1 MKLTTE
7 FYQDEVRYGFYVPTA
22 IKQAWG
28 AELQILAEID
38 RICKKY
44 NIRYFAEWGT
54 LIGAV
59 RHGGFVP
66 WDDDMDIGMLRKD
79 YERFKEVAKDERP
92 GEFAIHDYAT
102 KENHWLFLSRVVN
115 CNQICF
121 EEEHLRKY
129 HNFPYIAT
137 VDIFVMDYL
146 YRDEEQEKARCE
158 EIKHILAVADQ
169 IIEGRM
175 QDSVR
180 EMFLQE
186 LENKYHTKLPRPKNA
201 RELGISL
208 YRLAELQ
215 MARVSAD
222 ESDAVAQIFPWV
234 LKGNRGLPKKCY
246 DTLVRLPFE
255 EITIPVPADYDT
267 ALRYRYGD
275 YMTIRKVWGGHDYPY
290 FEGQRK
296 NLQAVADFPLPEF
309 AFQPEM
315 LYDSTGHVCRNANA
329 FDGISQNLLC
339 DNAGRVCKEVDKKS
353 SCKQENDVEKQALT
367 DIAGQYVSVLD
378 EMMEN
383 CTAQIQE
390 QQYEDV
396 LSVLPELQQL
406 VVDFGTL
413 LEEVRGETNPCV
425 QKVVAKIQEY
435 CDALY
440 ALYEQLNTRLQ
451 EPGAPEAGQQSVD
464 VPGADATV
472 RASYEAFACSYAE
485 MKAEIQQFC
494 IARRSV
500 LFICTGMREWHAYEH
515 LCDEERQKA
524 DTDVY
529 IACVPTVFK
538 DIYGHAEYG
547 QNAEDVNTMRI
558 QDHIQN
564 LYGEFADN
572 IRTMPWQ
579 KVNPALLAPGTIYI
593 QDPYDGENPC
603 LTIPPIYY
611 AGNLRKYT
619 KNLIYVPAYKV
630 KEFRAEDTTDRY
642 NMKHYVTAP
651 ALMYADQIYVQ
662 SENMRQRYLE
672 CLVEF
677 SGEAYRAIWER
688 KISVSEFVFQSEAGK
703 DTSQKTILYCIGEN
717 ELANLG
723 KRAFA
728 HVESRLQVFA
738 DNHENLQVQICF
750 YPPRLSDWEV
760 DLQRVKT
767 LTEMLRTYAETN
779 KAWCTLEKPQKQ
791 EDLVAYRERLAMNG
805 DAYYGSPSPYVHAF
819 TLREKPVMLAST
831 EIEY

>member
-38 RICKKY
+38 RICRKY

-66 WDDDMDIGMLRKD
+66 WDDDLDIGMLRED
-79 YERFKEVAKDERP
+79 YERFKEVAKDELP

-121 EEEHLRKY
+121 EEKHLEKY

-146 YRDEEQEKARCE
+146 YQDEDQEKARCE

-186 LENKYHTKLPRPKNA
+186 LENKYQTKLLRTKDA

-215 MARVSAD
+215 MARVPED
-222 ESDAVAQIFPWV
+222 GSDAVAQIFPWV

-246 DTLVRLPFE
+246 DTFVRLPFE
-255 EITIPVPADYDT
+255 EITMPVPADYDT

-296 NLQAVADFPLPEF
+296 NLQAVADFRLPEF
-309 AFQPEM
+309 TFQPEM
-315 LYDSTGHVCRNANA
+315 LYDSTGHVC
-329 FDGISQNLLC
+329 
-339 DNAGRVCKEVDKKS
+339 KEVDKKP
-353 SCKQENDVEKQALT
+353 SCKQENDVEGQTIT
-367 DIAGQYVSVLD
+367 DIARQYISVLD

-383 CTAQIQE
+383 CTAQMQE

-413 LEEVRGETNPCV
+413 LEEVRGETNPSV

-440 ALYEQLNTRLQ
+440 VVYEQLNIRLQ
-451 EPGAPEAGQQSVD
+451 EPDTSKIGQQSVNEAD
-464 VPGADATV
+464 VDATV
-472 RASYEAFACSYAE
+472 RALHEAFVQSYTE
-485 MKAEIQQFC
+485 MKLEIQNSC
-494 IARRSV
+494 INRRTV
-500 LFICTGMREWHAYEH
+500 LFVSTGQKACQIYMVLHDMESA
-515 LCDEERQKA
+515 KA

-529 IACVPTVFK
+529 DVCVPAVFK
-538 DIYGHAEYG
+538 DIYGRAEF
-547 QNAEDVNTMRI
+547 EPDR
-558 QDHIQN
+558 
-564 LYGEFADN
+564 
-572 IRTMPWQ
+572 PWQ
-579 KVNPALLAPGTIYI
+579 KVNLALLAPDTIYI

-603 LTIPPIYY
+603 LTIPPMYY

-619 KNLIYVPAYKV
+619 KNLIYVPPYKV
-630 KEFRAEDTTDRY
+630 KEFGAEDTTDLY

-677 SGEAYRAIWER
+677 SGEEYRAIWER

-723 KRAFA
+723 KRELA

-738 DNHENLQVQICF
+738 DNHENLQVHICF

-767 LTEMLRTYAETN
+767 LTEILRTYVETN
-779 KAWCTLEKPQKQ
+779 QTWCMLDEPREH
-791 EDLVAYRERLAMNG
+791 EDFAAYRGRLAMNS
-805 DAYYGSPSPYVHAF
+805 DAYYGSPSPYVHEF

-831 EIEY
+831 DVEY

>member
-44 NIRYFAEWGT
+44 NIRYFVEWGT

-66 WDDDMDIGMLRKD
+66 WDDDLDIGMLRED
-79 YERFKEVAKDERP
+79 YERFKEVAKDELP

-102 KENHWLFLSRVVN
+102 KENHWLFLARVVN
-115 CNQICF
+115 CNRICF

-180 EMFLQE
+180 EMFLQK
-186 LENKYHTKLPRPKNA
+186 LENKYQTKLPRSKNA

-353 SCKQENDVEKQALT
+353 SCKQEKDVEEQTLT
-367 DIAGQYVSVLD
+367 DIARQYVSVLD
-378 EMMEN
+378 EMMEA
-383 CTAQIQE
+383 CTAQMQE

-440 ALYEQLNTRLQ
+440 ALYEQLNIRLQ
-451 EPGAPEAGQQSVD
+451 EPGVPEAGQQSVD
-464 VPGADATV
+464 VPDADVTV
-472 RASYEAFACSYAE
+472 RASYEAFARSYTE

-572 IRTMPWQ
+572 IQFMPWQ
-579 KVNPALLAPGTIYI
+579 KVNLALLAPGTIYI

-603 LTIPPIYY
+603 LTISPIYY

-630 KEFRAEDTTDRY
+630 KEFGAEDTTDLY

-703 DTSQKTILYCIGEN
+703 GTSQKTILYCIGET

-723 KRAFA
+723 KRALA
-728 HVESRLQVFA
+728 HVESRLQIFA

-791 EDLVAYRERLAMNG
+791 EDLAAYRERLAMNG

>member
-66 WDDDMDIGMLRKD
+66 WDDDLDIGMLRED
-79 YERFKEVAKDERP
+79 YERFKEVAKDELP

-121 EEEHLRKY
+121 DEKHLEKY

-186 LENKYHTKLPRPKNA
+186 LENKYRTKLPRTKNA

-255 EITIPVPADYDT
+255 EITIPVPADYDM

-275 YMTIRKVWGGHDYPY
+275 YMTIRKVWVGHDYPY

-309 AFQPEM
+309 TFQPEM
-315 LYDSTGHVCRNANA
+315 LYDS
-329 FDGISQNLLC
+329 SS
-339 DNAGRVCKEVDKKS
+339 RVCKEVDKKS
-353 SCKQENDVEKQALT
+353 SCKQENDVEKQTLT
-367 DIAGQYVSVLD
+367 DIARQYVSVLD
-378 EMMEN
+378 EMMEA
-383 CTAQIQE
+383 CTAQMQE
-390 QQYEDV
+390 QKYEDV

-425 QKVVAKIQEY
+425 QNVVAKIQEY

-440 ALYEQLNTRLQ
+440 ALYEQLNIRLQ
-451 EPGAPEAGQQSVD
+451 ESDTLKTGQQPAD
-464 VPGADATV
+464 VSDADATV
-472 RASYEAFACSYAE
+472 RASYEAFARSYTK

-547 QNAEDVNTMRI
+547 QNTEDANTMRI

-572 IRTMPWQ
+572 IQFIPWQ
-579 KVNPALLAPGTIYI
+579 KVNPALLAPDTIYI

-603 LTIPPIYY
+603 LTIPPMYY

-619 KNLIYVPAYKV
+619 KNLIYVPSYKV
-630 KEFRAEDTTDRY
+630 NEFGVEDTTDRY

-703 DTSQKTILYCIGEN
+703 GTSQKTILYCIGEN

-723 KRAFA
+723 KRALA
-728 HVESRLQVFA
+728 HVESRLQILA

-779 KAWCTLEKPQKQ
+779 KAWCTLEKPQEQ
-791 EDLVAYRERLAMNG
+791 EDLAAYRERLAINC

-831 EIEY
+831 DIEY

>member
-1 MKLTTE
+1 
-7 FYQDEVRYGFYVPTA
+7 
-22 IKQAWG
+22 
-28 AELQILAEID
+28 
-38 RICKKY
+38 
-44 NIRYFAEWGT
+44 
-54 LIGAV
+54 
-59 RHGGFVP
+59 
-66 WDDDMDIGMLRKD
+66 
-79 YERFKEVAKDERP
+79 
-92 GEFAIHDYAT
+92 
-102 KENHWLFLSRVVN
+102 
-115 CNQICF
+115 
-121 EEEHLRKY
+121 
-129 HNFPYIAT
+129 
-137 VDIFVMDYL
+137 
-146 YRDEEQEKARCE
+146 
-158 EIKHILAVADQ
+158 
-169 IIEGRM
+169 
-175 QDSVR
+175 
-180 EMFLQE
+180 
-186 LENKYHTKLPRPKNA
+186 
-201 RELGISL
+201 
-208 YRLAELQ
+208 
-215 MARVSAD
+215 
-222 ESDAVAQIFPWV
+222 
-234 LKGNRGLPKKCY
+234 
-246 DTLVRLPFE
+246 VRLPFE

-309 AFQPEM
+309 AFRPEM

-329 FDGISQNLLC
+329 FDGISQNSLC

-353 SCKQENDVEKQALT
+353 SCKQENDVEEQTLT

-383 CTAQIQE
+383 CTAQMQE
-390 QQYEDV
+390 QQYGDV

-425 QKVVAKIQEY
+425 QNVVAKIQEY

-451 EPGAPEAGQQSVD
+451 EPDTLKIGQQPAD
-464 VPGADATV
+464 VSDADATV
-472 RASYEAFACSYAE
+472 CASYEAFARSYTK

-547 QNAEDVNTMRI
+547 QNAEDVNTIRI

-572 IRTMPWQ
+572 IQFMLWQ
-579 KVNPALLAPGTIYI
+579 KVNPALLAPDTIYI

-603 LTIPPIYY
+603 LTIPPMYY

-619 KNLIYVPAYKV
+619 KNLIYVPSYKV
-630 KEFRAEDTTDRY
+630 KEFGAEDTTDRY

-672 CLVEF
+672 CLVES

-688 KISVSEFVFQSEAGK
+688 KISVSEFAFQSEAGK
-703 DTSQKTILYCIGEN
+703 GTSQKTILYCIGET

-723 KRAFA
+723 RCALA
-728 HVESRLQVFA
+728 HVESRLQIFA

-760 DLQRVKT
+760 DLQRVKR

-791 EDLVAYRERLAMNG
+791 EDLAAYRERLAMNG
-805 DAYYGSPSPYVHAF
+805 DAYYGSPSPYVHEF

>member
-66 WDDDMDIGMLRKD
+66 WDDDLDIGMLRED
-79 YERFKEVAKDERP
+79 YERFKEVAKDELP

-186 LENKYHTKLPRPKNA
+186 LENKYHTKLPRTENA

-309 AFQPEM
+309 TFQPEM
-315 LYDSTGHVCRNANA
+315 LYDSTGH
-329 FDGISQNLLC
+329 
-339 DNAGRVCKEVDKKS
+339 VCKEVDKKS
-353 SCKQENDVEKQALT
+353 SCKQENDVEKQTLT
-367 DIAGQYVSVLD
+367 DIARQYVSVLD
-378 EMMEN
+378 EMMEA
-383 CTAQIQE
+383 CTAQMQE
-390 QQYEDV
+390 QKYEDV

-425 QKVVAKIQEY
+425 QNVVAKIQEY

-440 ALYEQLNTRLQ
+440 VLYEQLNIRLQ
-451 EPGAPEAGQQSVD
+451 EPDTLKIGQQPAD
-464 VPGADATV
+464 VSDADATV
-472 RASYEAFACSYAE
+472 RASYEAFARSYTK
-485 MKAEIQQFC
+485 MKAEILQFC

-500 LFICTGMREWHAYEH
+500 LFICTGMPEWHAYEH

-529 IACVPTVFK
+529 FACVPTVFK

-547 QNAEDVNTMRI
+547 QNTEDANTMRI

-572 IRTMPWQ
+572 IQFIPWQ
-579 KVNPALLAPGTIYI
+579 KVNPALLAPDTIYI

-603 LTIPPIYY
+603 LTIPPMYY

-619 KNLIYVPAYKV
+619 KNLIYVPSYKV
-630 KEFRAEDTTDRY
+630 KEFGVEDTTDRY

-677 SGEAYRAIWER
+677 AGEAYRAIWER
-688 KISVSEFVFQSEAGK
+688 KISVSEFAFPSEAGK
-703 DTSQKTILYCIGEN
+703 GTSQKTILYCIGEN

-723 KRAFA
+723 KRALA
-728 HVESRLQVFA
+728 HVESRLQILA

-750 YPPRLSDWEV
+750 YPLRLSDWEV

-779 KAWCTLEKPQKQ
+779 KAWCTLEAPQEQ
-791 EDLVAYRERLAMNG
+791 EDLAAYRERLVINC

>member
-66 WDDDMDIGMLRKD
+66 WDDDLDIGMLRED
-79 YERFKEVAKDERP
+79 YERFKEVAKDELP

-121 EEEHLRKY
+121 DEGHLEKY

-146 YRDEEQEKARCE
+146 YQDEEQEKARCE
-158 EIKHILAVADQ
+158 EIKHILVVADQ

-175 QDSVR
+175 QYSVR

-186 LENKYHTKLPRPKNA
+186 LENKYRTKLPRTENA

-309 AFQPEM
+309 TFRPEM
-315 LYDSTGHVCRNANA
+315 LYDSSGH
-329 FDGISQNLLC
+329 
-339 DNAGRVCKEVDKKS
+339 VCKEVDKKS
-353 SCKQENDVEKQALT
+353 SCKQEKDVEEQTLT
-367 DIAGQYVSVLD
+367 DIARQYVSVLD
-378 EMMEN
+378 ELMEA
-383 CTAQIQE
+383 CTAQMQE

-413 LEEVRGETNPCV
+413 LEEVCGETNSCV

-440 ALYEQLNTRLQ
+440 ALYEQMNIRLQ
-451 EPGAPEAGQQSVD
+451 EPDTLKIGQQTAD
-464 VPGADATV
+464 VSDVDATV
-472 RASYEAFACSYAE
+472 RASYEAFARSYTK

-500 LFICTGMREWHAYEH
+500 LFICTGMCEWHAYEH

-547 QNAEDVNTMRI
+547 QNTEDANLL
-558 QDHIQN
+558 QIQN
-564 LYGEFADN
+564 DIRNHMQTLYGASADN
-572 IRTMPWQ
+572 IQFMPWQ
-579 KVNPALLAPGTIYI
+579 KVNPALLAPDTIYI

-603 LTIPPIYY
+603 LTIPPMYY

-619 KNLIYVPAYKV
+619 KNLIYVPSCKV
-630 KEFRAEDTTDRY
+630 KEFGAEDTTDRY

-703 DTSQKTILYCIGEN
+703 GTSQKTILYCIGEN

-723 KRAFA
+723 KRALA
-728 HVESRLQVFA
+728 HVESRLQILA

-750 YPPRLSDWEV
+750 YPPRLLDWEV

-779 KAWCTLEKPQKQ
+779 KAWCTLEKPQEQ
-791 EDLVAYRERLAMNG
+791 EDLAAYRERLAINC

-831 EIEY
+831 DIEY

>member
-79 YERFKEVAKDERP
+79 YERFKEVTKDELP

-121 EEEHLRKY
+121 DEKHLEKY

-186 LENKYHTKLPRPKNA
+186 LENKYRTKLPRPKNA

-215 MARVSAD
+215 MARVPAD

-296 NLQAVADFPLPEF
+296 NLQAVAHFPLPEF
-309 AFQPEM
+309 TFQPEM
-315 LYDSTGHVCRNANA
+315 LYDSIGHVHEEVSETSSDMREE
-329 FDGISQNLLC
+329 DTGSQT
-339 DNAGRVCKEVDKKS
+339 
-353 SCKQENDVEKQALT
+353 LT
-367 DIAGQYVSVLD
+367 DIARQYVSVLD

-383 CTAQIQE
+383 CTAQMQE
-390 QQYEDV
+390 QQYGDV

-440 ALYEQLNTRLQ
+440 ALYEQLNIRLQ
-451 EPGAPEAGQQSVD
+451 EPGVPEAGQQSVD
-464 VPGADATV
+464 VPDADATV
-472 RASYEAFACSYAE
+472 RASYEAFARNYTK

-515 LCDEERQKA
+515 LCDEERQNP

-547 QNAEDVNTMRI
+547 QSTEDVNTMRI

-572 IRTMPWQ
+572 IQFMPWQ

-603 LTIPPIYY
+603 LTIPPMYY

-619 KNLIYVPAYKV
+619 KNLIYVPSYKV
-630 KEFRAEDTTDRY
+630 KEFGAEDTTDRY

-703 DTSQKTILYCIGEN
+703 GTSQKTILYCIGET

-723 KRAFA
+723 KRALA
-728 HVESRLQVFA
+728 HVESRLQIFA

-767 LTEMLRTYAETN
+767 LTEMLRTYAEIN
-779 KAWCTLEKPQKQ
+779 KTWCTLEKTQEQ
-791 EDLVAYRERLAMNG
+791 EDLAAYRERLAINC
-805 DAYYGSPSPYVHAF
+805 DAYYGSPSPYVHEF

-831 EIEY
+831 DIDY

>member
-44 NIRYFAEWGT
+44 NIRYFAEWGS

-66 WDDDMDIGMLRKD
+66 WDDDLDIGMLRED
-79 YERFKEVAKDERP
+79 YERFKEVAKDELP

-186 LENKYHTKLPRPKNA
+186 LENKYHTKLPRTENA

-309 AFQPEM
+309 TFQPEM
-315 LYDSTGHVCRNANA
+315 LYDSP
-329 FDGISQNLLC
+329 
-339 DNAGRVCKEVDKKS
+339 GRVHEEASETS
-353 SCKQENDVEKQALT
+353 SDMREEDTGSQTLT

-383 CTAQIQE
+383 CTAQMQE
-390 QQYEDV
+390 QRYEDV

-440 ALYEQLNTRLQ
+440 ALYEQLNIRLQ
-451 EPGAPEAGQQSVD
+451 EPGVLEAGQQSVD
-464 VPGADATV
+464 VPDADATV

-547 QNAEDVNTMRI
+547 QNEETANSL
-558 QDHIQN
+558 QIQN
-564 LYGEFADN
+564 DIRNHMQTFYGASADN
-572 IRTMPWQ
+572 IQFMPWQ
-579 KVNPALLAPGTIYI
+579 KVNPALLAPDTIYI

-603 LTIPPIYY
+603 LTIPPMYY

-619 KNLIYVPAYKV
+619 KNLIYVPSYKV
-630 KEFRAEDTTDRY
+630 KEFGAEDTTDRY

-703 DTSQKTILYCIGEN
+703 GTSQKTILYCIGEN

-723 KRAFA
+723 KRALA
-728 HVESRLQVFA
+728 HVESRLQIFA

-767 LTEMLRTYAETN
+767 LTEMLRTYAEIN
-779 KAWCTLEKPQKQ
+779 KAWCTLEKPQEQ
-791 EDLVAYRERLAMNG
+791 EDLAAYRERLAMNG

>member
-66 WDDDMDIGMLRKD
+66 WDDDLDIGMLRED
-79 YERFKEVAKDERP
+79 YERFKEVAKDELP

-186 LENKYHTKLPRPKNA
+186 LENKYQTKLPRTKNA

-309 AFQPEM
+309 TFQPEM
-315 LYDSTGHVCRNANA
+315 LYDSTGH
-329 FDGISQNLLC
+329 
-339 DNAGRVCKEVDKKS
+339 VCKEVDKKS
-353 SCKQENDVEKQALT
+353 SCKQENDVEEQTLT
-367 DIAGQYVSVLD
+367 DIARQYVSVLD
-378 EMMEN
+378 EMMEA
-383 CTAQIQE
+383 CTAQMQE

-413 LEEVRGETNPCV
+413 LEEVRGEENLCV

-440 ALYEQLNTRLQ
+440 ALYEQLNIWLQ
-451 EPGAPEAGQQSVD
+451 EPDTLEIGQEPAD
-464 VPGADATV
+464 VSGADATV
-472 RASYEAFACSYAE
+472 RASYEAFARSYTK

-515 LCDEERQKA
+515 LCDEERQKT

-547 QNAEDVNTMRI
+547 QNTEDANTMRI

-572 IRTMPWQ
+572 IQFIPWQ
-579 KVNPALLAPGTIYI
+579 KVNAALLAPDTIYI

-603 LTIPPIYY
+603 LTIPPMYY

-619 KNLIYVPAYKV
+619 KNLIYVPSYKV
-630 KEFRAEDTTDRY
+630 KEFGVEDTTDRY

-677 SGEAYRAIWER
+677 AGEAYRAIWER

-703 DTSQKTILYCIGEN
+703 GTSQKTILYCIGEN

-723 KRAFA
+723 KRALA
-728 HVESRLQVFA
+728 HVESRLQILA

-750 YPPRLSDWEV
+750 YPPRLLDWEV

-767 LTEMLRTYAETN
+767 LTEMLRTYVETN
-779 KAWCTLEKPQKQ
+779 KAWCTLEKLQEQ
-791 EDLVAYRERLAMNG
+791 EDLAAYRERLAMNC
-805 DAYYGSPSPYVHAF
+805 DAYYGSPSSYVHAF

-831 EIEY
+831 DIEY

>member
-66 WDDDMDIGMLRKD
+66 WDDDLDIGMLRED
-79 YERFKEVAKDERP
+79 YERFKEVAKDELP

-121 EEEHLRKY
+121 DEKHLEKY

-186 LENKYHTKLPRPKNA
+186 LENKYRTKLPRPKNA

-208 YRLAELQ
+208 YQLAELQ

-315 LYDSTGHVCRNANA
+315 LYDSTGHVHEEASETSSDMRQE
-329 FDGISQNLLC
+329 DTGSQT
-339 DNAGRVCKEVDKKS
+339 
-353 SCKQENDVEKQALT
+353 LT

-383 CTAQIQE
+383 CTAQMQE
-390 QQYEDV
+390 QQYGDV

-406 VVDFGTL
+406 LVDFGTL

-425 QKVVAKIQEY
+425 QNVVAKIQEY

-451 EPGAPEAGQQSVD
+451 EPDTLKIGQQPAD
-464 VPGADATV
+464 VSDADATV
-472 RASYEAFACSYAE
+472 GASYEAFAHSYTK

-547 QNAEDVNTMRI
+547 QSTEDANTMRI

-572 IRTMPWQ
+572 IQFMPWQ

-630 KEFRAEDTTDRY
+630 KEFRAEDTTDLY
-642 NMKHYVTAP
+642 NMKHYATAP

-703 DTSQKTILYCIGEN
+703 GTSQKTILYCIGEN

-723 KRAFA
+723 KRALA
-728 HVESRLQVFA
+728 HVESRLQIFA
-738 DNHENLQVQICF
+738 DNHGNLQVQICF

-779 KAWCTLEKPQKQ
+779 KTWCTLEKPQEQ
-791 EDLVAYRERLAMNG
+791 EDLAAYRERLAMNG

>member
-1 MKLTTE
+1 
-7 FYQDEVRYGFYVPTA
+7 
-22 IKQAWG
+22 
-28 AELQILAEID
+28 
-38 RICKKY
+38 
-44 NIRYFAEWGT
+44 
-54 LIGAV
+54 
-59 RHGGFVP
+59 
-66 WDDDMDIGMLRKD
+66 
-79 YERFKEVAKDERP
+79 
-92 GEFAIHDYAT
+92 
-102 KENHWLFLSRVVN
+102 
-115 CNQICF
+115 
-121 EEEHLRKY
+121 
-129 HNFPYIAT
+129 
-137 VDIFVMDYL
+137 MDYL

-186 LENKYHTKLPRPKNA
+186 LENKYQTKLPRPKNA
-201 RELGISL
+201 WELGISL

-309 AFQPEM
+309 TFQPEM

-329 FDGISQNLLC
+329 FDGISQNSLC

-353 SCKQENDVEKQALT
+353 SCKQEKDVEEQTLT

-383 CTAQIQE
+383 CTAQMQE
-390 QQYEDV
+390 QQYGDV

>member
-66 WDDDMDIGMLRKD
+66 WDDDLDIGMLRED
-79 YERFKEVAKDERP
+79 YERFKEVAKDELP

-121 EEEHLRKY
+121 DEKHLEKY

-186 LENKYHTKLPRPKNA
+186 LENKYRTKLPRPKNA

-208 YRLAELQ
+208 YQLAELQ

-315 LYDSTGHVCRNANA
+315 LYDSTGHVHEEASETSSDMRQE
-329 FDGISQNLLC
+329 DTGSQT
-339 DNAGRVCKEVDKKS
+339 
-353 SCKQENDVEKQALT
+353 LT

-383 CTAQIQE
+383 CTAQMQE
-390 QQYEDV
+390 QQYGDV

-406 VVDFGTL
+406 LVDFGTL

-425 QKVVAKIQEY
+425 QNVVAKIQEY

-451 EPGAPEAGQQSVD
+451 EPDTLKIGQQPAD
-464 VPGADATV
+464 VSDADATV
-472 RASYEAFACSYAE
+472 GASYEAFAHSYTK

-547 QNAEDVNTMRI
+547 QSTEDANTMRI

-572 IRTMPWQ
+572 IQFMPWQ

-630 KEFRAEDTTDRY
+630 KEFRAEDTTDLY

-703 DTSQKTILYCIGEN
+703 GTSQKTILYCIGEN

-723 KRAFA
+723 KRALA
-728 HVESRLQVFA
+728 HVESRLQIFA
-738 DNHENLQVQICF
+738 DNHGNLQVQICF

-779 KAWCTLEKPQKQ
+779 KTWCTLEKPQEQ
-791 EDLVAYRERLAMNG
+791 EDLAAYRERLAMNG

>member
-1 MKLTTE
+1 M
-7 FYQDEVRYGFYVPTA
+7 
-22 IKQAWG
+22 
-28 AELQILAEID
+28 
-38 RICKKY
+38 
-44 NIRYFAEWGT
+44 
-54 LIGAV
+54 
-59 RHGGFVP
+59 
-66 WDDDMDIGMLRKD
+66 DDDLDIGMLRED
-79 YERFKEVAKDERP
+79 YERFKEMAKDELP

-180 EMFLQE
+180 EMFLQK
-186 LENKYHTKLPRPKNA
+186 LENKYQTKLPRSKNA

-296 NLQAVADFPLPEF
+296 NLQAVADFSLPEF
-309 AFQPEM
+309 TFQPEM

-329 FDGISQNLLC
+329 FDNTSQHSLC

-353 SCKQENDVEKQALT
+353 SCKQEKDVEEQTLT
-367 DIAGQYVSVLD
+367 DIARQYVSVLD
-378 EMMEN
+378 EMMEA
-383 CTAQIQE
+383 CTAQMQE

-425 QKVVAKIQEY
+425 QNVVAKIQEY

-440 ALYEQLNTRLQ
+440 ALYEQLNIRLQ
-451 EPGAPEAGQQSVD
+451 EPGVPEAGQQSVD
-464 VPGADATV
+464 VPDADVTV
-472 RASYEAFACSYAE
+472 RASYEAFARSYTE

-515 LCDEERQKA
+515 LCDEERQKT

-547 QNAEDVNTMRI
+547 QNAEDVNTIRI

-572 IRTMPWQ
+572 IQFMPWQ

-603 LTIPPIYY
+603 LTIPPMYY

-619 KNLIYVPAYKV
+619 KNLIYVPSYKV
-630 KEFRAEDTTDRY
+630 KEFGAEDTTDRY

-703 DTSQKTILYCIGEN
+703 GTSQKTILYCIGELSLPIL
-717 ELANLG
+717 ES
-723 KRAFA
+723 A
-728 HVESRLQVFA
+728 HLLMWNPDYRYLQITMRIYRCRYASIHHDYRTGRL
-738 DNHENLQVQICF
+738 IC
-750 YPPRLSDWEV
+750 SG
-760 DLQRVKT
+760 
-767 LTEMLRTYAETN
+767 LR
-779 KAWCTLEKPQKQ
+779 
-791 EDLVAYRERLAMNG
+791 R
-805 DAYYGSPSPYVHAF
+805 
-819 TLREKPVMLAST
+819 
-831 EIEY
+831 

>member
-66 WDDDMDIGMLRKD
+66 WDDDLDIGMLRED
-79 YERFKEVAKDERP
+79 YERFKEVAKDELP

-186 LENKYHTKLPRPKNA
+186 LENKYRAKLPRTKNA
-201 RELGISL
+201 RELGIPL

-215 MARVSAD
+215 MARVPAD

-309 AFQPEM
+309 TFQPEM
-315 LYDSTGHVCRNANA
+315 LYDSSSHVHEEASETSSDMREENTG
-329 FDGISQNLLC
+329 SQT
-339 DNAGRVCKEVDKKS
+339 
-353 SCKQENDVEKQALT
+353 LT
-367 DIAGQYVSVLD
+367 DIARQYVSVLD

-383 CTAQIQE
+383 CTAQMQE
-390 QQYEDV
+390 QRYEDV

-435 CDALY
+435 CDVLY
-440 ALYEQLNTRLQ
+440 ALYEQMNIRLQ
-451 EPGAPEAGQQSVD
+451 EPDKLKIGQQPADASD
-464 VPGADATV
+464 ADATV
-472 RASYEAFACSYAE
+472 RASYEAFARSYTK

-500 LFICTGMREWHAYEH
+500 LFICTGMPEWHAYEH

-529 IACVPTVFK
+529 FACVPTVFK

-547 QNAEDVNTMRI
+547 QNTEDANTMRI

-572 IRTMPWQ
+572 IQFIPWQ
-579 KVNPALLAPGTIYI
+579 KVNPALLAPDTIYI

-603 LTIPPIYY
+603 LTIPPMYY

-619 KNLIYVPAYKV
+619 KNLIYVPSYKV
-630 KEFRAEDTTDRY
+630 KEFGAEDTTDRY

-688 KISVSEFVFQSEAGK
+688 KISVSEFAFPSEAGK
-703 DTSQKTILYCIGEN
+703 GTSQKTILYCIGET

-723 KRAFA
+723 KRALA
-728 HVESRLQVFA
+728 HVESRLQIFA

-779 KAWCTLEKPQKQ
+779 KTWCTLEKPQEQ
-791 EDLVAYRERLAMNG
+791 EDLAAYRERLAINC

-831 EIEY
+831 DIEY

>member
-1 MKLTTE
+1 M
-7 FYQDEVRYGFYVPTA
+7 
-22 IKQAWG
+22 
-28 AELQILAEID
+28 
-38 RICKKY
+38 
-44 NIRYFAEWGT
+44 
-54 LIGAV
+54 
-59 RHGGFVP
+59 P
-66 WDDDMDIGMLRKD
+66 WDDDLDIGMLRED
-79 YERFKEVAKDERP
+79 YERFKEVAKDELP

-186 LENKYHTKLPRPKNA
+186 LENKYQTKLPRSKNA
-201 RELGISL
+201 RELGIFL

-296 NLQAVADFPLPEF
+296 NLQAVADFSLPEF
-309 AFQPEM
+309 TFQPEM
-315 LYDSTGHVCRNANA
+315 LYDSLGHVCRNANA
-329 FDGISQNLLC
+329 FDGISQNSLC

-353 SCKQENDVEKQALT
+353 SCKQEKDVEEQTLT
-367 DIAGQYVSVLD
+367 DIARQYVSVLD
-378 EMMEN
+378 ELMEN
-383 CTAQIQE
+383 CTAQMQE
-390 QQYEDV
+390 QRYEDV

-515 LCDEERQKA
+515 LCDEERQNP

-547 QNAEDVNTMRI
+547 QNTEDANTTRI

-572 IRTMPWQ
+572 IQFIPWQ
-579 KVNPALLAPGTIYI
+579 KINPALLAPDTIYI

-603 LTIPPIYY
+603 LTIPPMYY

-619 KNLIYVPAYKV
+619 KNLIYVPSCKV
-630 KEFRAEDTTDRY
+630 KEFGAEDTTDRY

-688 KISVSEFVFQSEAGK
+688 KISVSEFVFRSEAGK

-750 YPPRLSDWEV
+750 YPPSLAEWDI
-760 DLQRVKT
+760 DLHRVKT

-779 KAWCTLEKPQKQ
+779 KAWCTLEKPQEQ
-791 EDLVAYRERLAMNG
+791 EDFAAYRERLAINC
-805 DAYYGSPSPYVHAF
+805 DAYYGSPSPYVHEF

-831 EIEY
+831 DIDY

>member
-66 WDDDMDIGMLRKD
+66 WDDDLDIGMLRED
-79 YERFKEVAKDERP
+79 YERFKEVAKDELP

-121 EEEHLRKY
+121 DEKHLEKY

-186 LENKYHTKLPRPKNA
+186 LENKYRTKLPRPKNA

-208 YRLAELQ
+208 YQLAELQ

-315 LYDSTGHVCRNANA
+315 LYDSTGHVHEEASETSSDMRQE
-329 FDGISQNLLC
+329 DTGSQT
-339 DNAGRVCKEVDKKS
+339 
-353 SCKQENDVEKQALT
+353 LT

-383 CTAQIQE
+383 CTAQMQE
-390 QQYEDV
+390 QQYGDV

-425 QKVVAKIQEY
+425 QNVVAKIQEY

-451 EPGAPEAGQQSVD
+451 EPDTLKIGQQPAD
-464 VPGADATV
+464 VSDADATV
-472 RASYEAFACSYAE
+472 GASYEAFAHSYTK

-547 QNAEDVNTMRI
+547 QSTEDANTMRI

-572 IRTMPWQ
+572 IQFMPWQ

-630 KEFRAEDTTDRY
+630 KEFRAEDTTDLY
-642 NMKHYVTAP
+642 NMKHYATAP

-688 KISVSEFVFQSEAGK
+688 KISVSEVVFQSEAGK
-703 DTSQKTILYCIGEN
+703 GTSQKTILYCIGEN

-723 KRAFA
+723 KRALA
-728 HVESRLQVFA
+728 HVESRLQIFA
-738 DNHENLQVQICF
+738 DNHGNLQVQICF

-779 KAWCTLEKPQKQ
+779 KTWCTLEKPQEQ
-791 EDLVAYRERLAMNG
+791 EDLAAYRERLAMNG

>member
-7 FYQDEVRYGFYVPTA
+7 FYQDEVRCGFYVPTA

-28 AELQILAEID
+28 AELMVLAEID

-79 YERFKEVAKDERP
+79 YERFKEVAKDELP

-121 EEEHLRKY
+121 EEKHLEKY

-146 YRDEEQEKARCE
+146 YRDEEKEKARCE

-169 IIEGRM
+169 VIEGRM
-175 QDSVR
+175 QDSVK

-186 LENKYHTKLPRPKNA
+186 FENKYQTKLPRTKDA

-215 MARVSAD
+215 MARVPED

-246 DTLVRLPFE
+246 DTFVRLPFE
-255 EITIPVPADYDT
+255 EITMPVPADYDK

-296 NLQAVADFPLPEF
+296 NLQAVADFSLPEF
-309 AFQPEM
+309 TFQPEL
-315 LYDSTGHVCRNANA
+315 LYDSTGCA
-329 FDGISQNLLC
+329 
-339 DNAGRVCKEVDKKS
+339 CKKVDKKS
-353 SCKQENDVEKQALT
+353 SDMQENGVENQTIT
-367 DIAGQYVSVLD
+367 DIARQYVSVID
-378 EMMEN
+378 EMMEA
-383 CTAQIQE
+383 CTTQMQV
-390 QQYEDV
+390 QKYEDV
-396 LSVLPELQQL
+396 LSALPELQQL

-413 LEEVRGETNPCV
+413 LEEVRGETNPYV

-440 ALYEQLNTRLQ
+440 VVYEQLNTRLQ
-451 EPGAPEAGQQSVD
+451 EPDTSETGQQPVD
-464 VPGADATV
+464 VPVAEVAV
-472 RASYEAFACSYAE
+472 RASYEVFARSYTE
-485 MKAEIQQFC
+485 MKAEIQENC
-494 IARRSV
+494 VRRRSV
-500 LFICTGMREWHAYEH
+500 LFVCTGMQKWDAYESM
-515 LCDEERQKA
+515 CAQERQKV

-529 IACVPTVFK
+529 IICVPTVFK
-538 DIYGHAEYG
+538 DIYGHAEFDRG
-547 QNAEDVNTMRI
+547 
-558 QDHIQN
+558 
-564 LYGEFADN
+564 
-572 IRTMPWQ
+572 MPWQ
-579 KVNPALLAPGTIYI
+579 QVNLALLAPDTIYI

-603 LTIPPIYY
+603 LTIPPMYY
-611 AGNLRKYT
+611 AANLRKYT

-630 KEFRAEDTTDRY
+630 TEFGAEDTTDLY

-651 ALMYADQIYVQ
+651 ALMYADKIYVQ
-662 SENMRQRYLE
+662 SENMRQRYLA
-672 CLVEF
+672 CLTGF
-677 SGEAYRAIWER
+677 SGEEYRAIWER
-688 KISVSEFVFQSEAGK
+688 KISAPEFIVQNETRK
-703 DTSQKTILYCIGEN
+703 DIYQKTILYCIGEN

-723 KRAFA
+723 KRALA
-728 HVESRLQVFA
+728 HVESQLNIFA
-738 DNHENLQVQICF
+738 DNHENLQVKIGF
-750 YPPRLSDWEV
+750 YPPVLADWEV

-779 KAWCTLEKPQKQ
+779 QTWCTLEEPQEK
-791 EDLVAYRERLAMNG
+791 EDFASYRERLAKSC

>member
-66 WDDDMDIGMLRKD
+66 WDDDLDIGMLRED
-79 YERFKEVAKDERP
+79 YECFKEVAKDELP

-186 LENKYHTKLPRPKNA
+186 LENKYHTKLPRTKNA

-215 MARVSAD
+215 MARVPAD

-255 EITIPVPADYDT
+255 EITIPVPADYNT

-309 AFQPEM
+309 TFQPEM
-315 LYDSTGHVCRNANA
+315 LYDSSGHVCRNANA
-329 FDGISQNLLC
+329 FDGISQNSLC

-353 SCKQENDVEKQALT
+353 SCKQENDVEKQTLT
-367 DIAGQYVSVLD
+367 DIARQYVSVLD
-378 EMMEN
+378 EMMEA
-383 CTAQIQE
+383 CTAQMQE
-390 QQYEDV
+390 QKYEDV

-406 VVDFGTL
+406 VVDFGSL
-413 LEEVRGETNPCV
+413 LEEVRGEENLCV
-425 QKVVAKIQEY
+425 QKVVAKVQEY

-440 ALYEQLNTRLQ
+440 ALYEQLNIRLQ
-451 EPGAPEAGQQSVD
+451 EPDTLKTCQQPAD
-464 VPGADATV
+464 VSDADATV
-472 RASYEAFACSYAE
+472 RASYEAFARSYTK

-500 LFICTGMREWHAYEH
+500 LFICTGMPEWHAYEH

-529 IACVPTVFK
+529 FACVPTVFK

-547 QNAEDVNTMRI
+547 QNTEDANTMRI

-572 IRTMPWQ
+572 IQFIPWQ
-579 KVNPALLAPGTIYI
+579 KVNPALLAPDTIYI

-603 LTIPPIYY
+603 LTIPPMYY

-619 KNLIYVPAYKV
+619 KNLIYVPSYKV
-630 KEFRAEDTTDRY
+630 KEFGVEDTTDRY

-703 DTSQKTILYCIGEN
+703 GTSQKTILYCIGEN

-723 KRAFA
+723 KRALA
-728 HVESRLQVFA
+728 HVESRLQILA

-760 DLQRVKT
+760 DLQQVKT

-779 KAWCTLEKPQKQ
+779 KAWCTLEAPQNQ
-791 EDLVAYRERLAMNG
+791 EDFAAYRERLAING

>member
-7 FYQDEVRYGFYVPTA
+7 FYQNEVRYGFYVPTA

-38 RICKKY
+38 RICKKC

-66 WDDDMDIGMLRKD
+66 WDDDLDIGMLRED
-79 YERFKEVAKDERP
+79 YERFKEVAKDELP

-186 LENKYHTKLPRPKNA
+186 LENKYQTKLPRSKNA
-201 RELGISL
+201 WELGISL

-255 EITIPVPADYDT
+255 EITISVPADYDT

-296 NLQAVADFPLPEF
+296 NLQAVADFSLPEF
-309 AFQPEM
+309 TFQPEM

-353 SCKQENDVEKQALT
+353 SCKQENDVEKQTLT

-440 ALYEQLNTRLQ
+440 ASYEQLNTHLQ

-464 VPGADATV
+464 VPEADATV
-472 RASYEAFACSYAE
+472 RASYEAFARSYTK

-529 IACVPTVFK
+529 IVCVPTVFK
-538 DIYGHAEYG
+538 DVYGHAEYG
-547 QNAEDVNTMRI
+547 QNTEDANTMRI

-572 IRTMPWQ
+572 IQFMPWQ
-579 KVNPALLAPGTIYI
+579 KVNLALLAPGTIYI

-603 LTIPPIYY
+603 LTISPIYY

-630 KEFRAEDTTDRY
+630 KEFGAEDTTDLY

-703 DTSQKTILYCIGEN
+703 GTSQKTILYCIGET

-723 KRAFA
+723 KRALA
-728 HVESRLQVFA
+728 HVESRLQIFA

-760 DLQRVKT
+760 DLQRVKR

-791 EDLVAYRERLAMNG
+791 EDLAAYRERLAMNG
-805 DAYYGSPSPYVHAF
+805 DAYYGSPSPYVHEF

>member
-1 MKLTTE
+1 MDAIKLTTE

-54 LIGAV
+54 LIGAA

-66 WDDDMDIGMLRKD
+66 WDDDLDIGMLRED
-79 YERFKEVAKDERP
+79 YERFKEVAKDELP

-121 EEEHLRKY
+121 DEKHLEKY

-146 YRDEEQEKARCE
+146 YRDEEKEKARCE

-186 LENKYHTKLPRPKNA
+186 LENKYQTKLPRPKNA

-255 EITIPVPADYDT
+255 EITIPVPAEYDT

-309 AFQPEM
+309 SFQPEM
-315 LYDSTGHVCRNANA
+315 LYDSTGHVHEEASETSSDMRQE
-329 FDGISQNLLC
+329 DTGSQT
-339 DNAGRVCKEVDKKS
+339 
-353 SCKQENDVEKQALT
+353 LT
-367 DIAGQYVSVLD
+367 DIARQYVSVLD
-378 EMMEN
+378 EMMEK

-464 VPGADATV
+464 VPEADATV
-472 RASYEAFACSYAE
+472 RASYEALARNYTK

-515 LCDEERQKA
+515 LCDEERKNP

-547 QNAEDVNTMRI
+547 QSTEDANTMRI

-572 IRTMPWQ
+572 IQFMPWQ

-703 DTSQKTILYCIGEN
+703 GASQKTILYCIGET

-723 KRAFA
+723 KRALA
-728 HVESRLQVFA
+728 HVESRLQIFA

-779 KAWCTLEKPQKQ
+779 KTWCTLEKPQEQ
-791 EDLVAYRERLAMNG
+791 EDLAAYRERLAINC
-805 DAYYGSPSPYVHAF
+805 DAYYGSPSPYVHEF
-819 TLREKPVMLAST
+819 TLREKPVMLVST
-831 EIEY
+831 EIKY

>member
-1 MKLTTE
+1 
-7 FYQDEVRYGFYVPTA
+7 
-22 IKQAWG
+22 
-28 AELQILAEID
+28 
-38 RICKKY
+38 
-44 NIRYFAEWGT
+44 
-54 LIGAV
+54 
-59 RHGGFVP
+59 
-66 WDDDMDIGMLRKD
+66 
-79 YERFKEVAKDERP
+79 
-92 GEFAIHDYAT
+92 
-102 KENHWLFLSRVVN
+102 
-115 CNQICF
+115 
-121 EEEHLRKY
+121 
-129 HNFPYIAT
+129 
-137 VDIFVMDYL
+137 
-146 YRDEEQEKARCE
+146 
-158 EIKHILAVADQ
+158 
-169 IIEGRM
+169 
-175 QDSVR
+175 
-180 EMFLQE
+180 
-186 LENKYHTKLPRPKNA
+186 
-201 RELGISL
+201 
-208 YRLAELQ
+208 
-215 MARVSAD
+215 MARVPAD

-309 AFQPEM
+309 TFRPEM

-329 FDGISQNLLC
+329 FDNTSQHSLC
-339 DNAGRVCKEVDKKS
+339 DNSGRVCKEVDKKS
-353 SCKQENDVEKQALT
+353 SCKQEKDVEEQTLT

-383 CTAQIQE
+383 CTAQMQE

-440 ALYEQLNTRLQ
+440 ALYEQLNIRLQ
-451 EPGAPEAGQQSVD
+451 EPGVPEAGQQSVD
-464 VPGADATV
+464 VPDADATV
-472 RASYEAFACSYAE
+472 RASYEAFARSYTE

-547 QNAEDVNTMRI
+547 QNTEDANTMRI

-572 IRTMPWQ
+572 IQFMPWQ

-642 NMKHYVTAP
+642 NMKHYVMAP

-703 DTSQKTILYCIGEN
+703 GTSQKTILYCIGET

-723 KRAFA
+723 KRALA
-728 HVESRLQVFA
+728 HVESRLQIFA

-760 DLQRVKT
+760 DLQRVKR

-791 EDLVAYRERLAMNG
+791 EDLAAYRERLAMNG
-805 DAYYGSPSPYVHAF
+805 DAYYGSPSPYVHEF